1 VVMRIAQGGVYV
13 MVQKYGLEGLLVVD
27 DAVKK
32 QVTVE
37 MNVEKEEAYI
47 IDQRKAKETRKVVK
61 VFDNL
66 DVEIRAEMV
75 EYRRT
80 VSLVLK
86 MP

>member
-1 VVMRIAQGGVYV
+1 MRIAQGGVYV

>member
-1 VVMRIAQGGVYV
+1 MRIAQGGVYV

-80 VSLVLK
+80 VSLILK

>member
-1 VVMRIAQGGVYV
+1 MVMRIAQGGVYV

>member
-1 VVMRIAQGGVYV
+1 MRIAQGGVYV

-27 DAVKK
+27 DTVKK

>member
-1 VVMRIAQGGVYV
+1 MVMRIAQGGVYV

-27 DAVKK
+27 DTVKK

>member
-1 VVMRIAQGGVYV
+1 
-13 MVQKYGLEGLLVVD
+13 MVQKFGLEGLLVVD
-27 DAVKK
+27 HAIKK

-47 IDQRKAKETRKVVK
+47 IDQRKGKETRKVVK

-66 DVEIRAEMV
+66 NVEIRAEMV
-75 EYRRT
+75 EYRRS
-80 VSLVLK
+80 VSLILL

>member
-1 VVMRIAQGGVYV
+1 